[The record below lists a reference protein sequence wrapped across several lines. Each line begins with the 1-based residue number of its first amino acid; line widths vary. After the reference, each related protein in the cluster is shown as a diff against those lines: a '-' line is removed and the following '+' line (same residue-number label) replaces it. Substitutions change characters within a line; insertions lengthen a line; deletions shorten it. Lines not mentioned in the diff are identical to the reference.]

1 MCVVDRGGVR
11 CCLFMVSNGKW
22 FYLKQQD
29 HSMTDLK
36 TEQEVNLINLLV
48 DMFGTTLNKITFTEN
63 ILQLF
68 EDIAG
73 FESLDD
79 FELQL
84 TLNKLWKIY
93 DDKYRN

>member
-1 MCVVDRGGVR
+1 
-11 CCLFMVSNGKW
+11 
-22 FYLKQQD
+22 
-29 HSMTDLK
+29 MTDLK
-36 TEQEVNLINLLV
+36 TEQEFNLIILMV

-93 DDKYRN
+93 DDKYRS

>member
-1 MCVVDRGGVR
+1 
-11 CCLFMVSNGKW
+11 
-22 FYLKQQD
+22 
-29 HSMTDLK
+29 MTDLK
-36 TEQEVNLINLLV
+36 TEQEINLINLMV

-63 ILQLF
+63 SLQLF

-84 TLNKLWKIY
+84 TLNKLWNLY
-93 DDKYRN
+93 DDKYRS

>member
-1 MCVVDRGGVR
+1 
-11 CCLFMVSNGKW
+11 
-22 FYLKQQD
+22 
-29 HSMTDLK
+29 MTDLK
-36 TEQEVNLINLLV
+36 TKQEINLINLLI
-48 DMFGTTLNKITFTEN
+48 DMFGTTLNKIEFTDN

-68 EDIAG
+68 EDVAG
-73 FESLDD
+73 FESVDD

>member
-1 MCVVDRGGVR
+1 
-11 CCLFMVSNGKW
+11 
-22 FYLKQQD
+22 
-29 HSMTDLK
+29 MTDLK
-36 TEQEVNLINLLV
+36 TEQEINLISLLI
-48 DMFGTTLNKITFTEN
+48 DMFGTTLNKIEFTDN

-93 DDKYRN
+93 DDKHRN

>member
-1 MCVVDRGGVR
+1 
-11 CCLFMVSNGKW
+11 
-22 FYLKQQD
+22 
-29 HSMTDLK
+29 MTDLK
-36 TEQEVNLINLLV
+36 TEQEFDLIILMV
-48 DMFGTTLNKITFTEN
+48 DMFGTTLNKITFMEN

-73 FESLDD
+73 FELLDD

>member
-1 MCVVDRGGVR
+1 
-11 CCLFMVSNGKW
+11 
-22 FYLKQQD
+22 
-29 HSMTDLK
+29 MTDLK
-36 TEQEVNLINLLV
+36 TEQEINLINLLV

-93 DDKYRN
+93 DDKYRK

>member
-1 MCVVDRGGVR
+1 
-11 CCLFMVSNGKW
+11 
-22 FYLKQQD
+22 
-29 HSMTDLK
+29 MTDLK
-36 TEQEVNLINLLV
+36 TEQEINLINLLV

-93 DDKYRN
+93 DDKYRS

>member
-1 MCVVDRGGVR
+1 
-11 CCLFMVSNGKW
+11 
-22 FYLKQQD
+22 
-29 HSMTDLK
+29 MTDLK
-36 TEQEVNLINLLV
+36 TEQEINLINLLI
-48 DMFGTTLNKITFTEN
+48 DMFGTTLNKIEFTDN

-68 EDIAG
+68 EDVAG
-73 FESLDD
+73 FESVDD

>member
-1 MCVVDRGGVR
+1 
-11 CCLFMVSNGKW
+11 
-22 FYLKQQD
+22 
-29 HSMTDLK
+29 MTDLK
-36 TEQEVNLINLLV
+36 TEQEYNLIILMVN
-48 DMFGTTLNKITFTEN
+48 MFGTTLNKITFTEN

-93 DDKYRN
+93 DDKYRH

>member
-1 MCVVDRGGVR
+1 
-11 CCLFMVSNGKW
+11 
-22 FYLKQQD
+22 
-29 HSMTDLK
+29 MTDLK
-36 TEQEVNLINLLV
+36 TEQEINLINLLV
-48 DMFGTTLNKITFTEN
+48 DMFGTTLNKITFTEK

-93 DDKYRN
+93 DDKYRS

>member
-1 MCVVDRGGVR
+1 
-11 CCLFMVSNGKW
+11 
-22 FYLKQQD
+22 
-29 HSMTDLK
+29 MTDLK
-36 TEQEVNLINLLV
+36 TEQEINLINLLI
-48 DMFGTTLNKITFTEN
+48 DMFGTTLNKIEFTDN

-93 DDKYRN
+93 DDKHRN

>member
-1 MCVVDRGGVR
+1 
-11 CCLFMVSNGKW
+11 
-22 FYLKQQD
+22 
-29 HSMTDLK
+29 MTDLK
-36 TEQEVNLINLLV
+36 TEQETDLINLLV
-48 DMFGTTLNKITFTEN
+48 DTFGTTLNKITFTES

-84 TLNKLWKIY
+84 TLNKLWKLY